1 MTQLSK
7 TIDLDAFRGAMRL
20 FPAAVSIIAAEKDGV
35 RHGYTATAVSSLT
48 AEPARILTCADKT
61 NGNHQLIVEAQRFS
75 VNLLAEDQAGLAS
88 RFAAKPVESRFDS
101 GEWRVNAGGA
111 PLLAG
116 AVIAFDCVLERYIEL
131 ETHCVFLGLIV
142 ASAVEEKSALLYS
155 DRAYGA
161 FQPVDSA

>member
-1 MTQLSK
+1 MTQETQ

-20 FPAAVSIIAAEKDGV
+20 FPAAVSIIAAEKDGL
-35 RHGYTATAVSSLT
+35 RHGYTATAVCSLS

-61 NGNHQLIVEAQRFS
+61 NDNHQLIVEAQRFS
-75 VNLLAEDQAGLAS
+75 VNLLAEDQADLAS

-111 PLLAG
+111 PMLAG
-116 AVIAFDCVLERYIEL
+116 AVIAFDCVLERYVEL
-131 ETHCVFLGLIV
+131 ETHCVFFGLIV
-142 ASAVEEKSALLYS
+142 ASAVEEKPALLYS

-161 FQPVDSA
+161 FQPVDHV